1 MSQQQN
7 FSRAPGSQ
15 FQPTPPRSGLSSPSS
30 FFPSSLDPFSNAAN
44 ESGSSSPVD
53 FRTTF
58 SGGAHSPAL
67 SPGTGGSVGG
77 GGQSHNPSFGI
88 LENARPY
95 PLVERRSFRDASS
108 SGDVVVSREEL
119 MANGNNLGSAGAGAI
134 GEQRR
139 QGSVGPGAIGEARRA
154 VTPSQSQEEAAL
166 NLPPGT
172 LDSLAASTNDS
183 EGGSGGGGRQVKS
196 RPSSFILDV
205 LPQSRERGFA
215 GGAGSITPSLSLDSV
230 SQPPSTSSTSDVP
243 FLHSP
248 NNLAPVPHH
257 ASAFFQNP
265 NSASSTTSLVSNG
278 GGLNVYSN
286 SRSSSPGPLDL
297 TNASNA
303 SSSYDSLA
311 NKVNNLE
318 STVSDLSTLLATE
331 FKGLR
336 EEVGFLRSL
345 VYQQQQPHRP
355 SFDHRP
361 SHDRETDS
369 PLLTLRSPSPHHSS
383 AFPQPI
389 PLSRGPSYHGGSNHS
404 NSTLLASTSPNP
416 PPLSPHSAP
425 MNFFQPPPAT
435 AQERFRNNSID
446 EKKDEQIKLLTQ
458 QVNSLTSTVSN
469 LLSSNSNGLHGGGG
483 GSGGGP
489 MSVGM
494 TSRQMSLP
502 VSGSAGSNEVVS
514 GWKRDLLNGNVNGL
528 GVSTPGG
535 GLMGGKRSI
544 SQGGAGGLGRSASL
558 RSASSSQLPGGSSSI
573 GGLRMEQGVRS
584 DFRYRREPRL
594 IAALRLSSRSIR
606 FRALLHGKEEFLH
619 LCWAQV
625 LLVPSTVPC
634 WEVEVNQDP
643 QRILQVLLGA
653 NGNCSESET
662 TCSELSLNT
671 GE

>member
-1 MSQQQN
+1 MSQQS

-15 FQPTPPRSGLSSPSS
+15 FQPTPPRSGLSSPSA
-30 FFPSSLDPFSNAAN
+30 FFPSSLDPFSNSTN
-44 ESGSSSPVD
+44 ESPTSSPVD

-58 SGGAHSPAL
+58 SGGVHSPAL
-67 SPGTGGSVGG
+67 SPGTGGLGGPG

-88 LENARPY
+88 LDNARPY

-108 SGDVVVSREEL
+108 TGDVVVSRQEL
-119 MANGNNLGSAGAGAI
+119 LANGNNLGSAGAGAI

-154 VTPSQSQEEAAL
+154 VTPSQTQEEAAL
-166 NLPPGT
+166 NLPPGV
-172 LDSLAASTNDS
+172 LDSLAAPSNDS
-183 EGGSGGGGRQVKS
+183 EGGGGGQQQVKS

-265 NSASSTTSLVSNG
+265 NSASSTTSLVSNNGGG
-278 GGLNVYSN
+278 GGLNVFSN

-297 TNASNA
+297 ANPSNA

-311 NKVNNLE
+311 HKVNNLE

-331 FKGLR
+331 FRGLR

-345 VYQQQQPHRP
+345 VYQQQQQQSQHRP
-355 SFDHRP
+355 SFDHRQ
-361 SHDRETDS
+361 SNDRETDS

-404 NSTLLASTSPNP
+404 NSTLLASTSPQP

-425 MNFFQPPPAT
+425 MNFFQPPLPPAT

-469 LLSSNSNGLHGGGG
+469 LLSSNSNGLHGGSAGV
-483 GSGGGP
+483 GGGP

-502 VSGSAGSNEVVS
+502 VSSSAGNSNEVVS
-514 GWKRDLLNGNVNGL
+514 GWKRDLLNGNGSGL
-528 GVSTPGG
+528 GVSAPGG
-535 GLMGGKRSI
+535 SLMGGKRSI

-573 GGLRMEQGVRS
+573 GGLRMEQGVRQT
-584 DFRYRREPRL
+584 F
-594 IAALRLSSRSIR
+594 SR
-606 FRALLHGKEEFLH
+606 
-619 LCWAQV
+619 
-625 LLVPSTVPC
+625 
-634 WEVEVNQDP
+634 
-643 QRILQVLLGA
+643 
-653 NGNCSESET
+653 
-662 TCSELSLNT
+662 
-671 GE
+671 